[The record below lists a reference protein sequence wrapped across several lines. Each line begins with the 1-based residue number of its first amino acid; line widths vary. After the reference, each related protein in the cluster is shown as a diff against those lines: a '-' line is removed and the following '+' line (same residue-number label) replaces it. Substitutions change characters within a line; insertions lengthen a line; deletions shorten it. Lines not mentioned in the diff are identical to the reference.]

1 MTAVVG
7 MRVHVCMCT
16 RLENGL
22 LHNGQQLGSAVN
34 SLFVHS
40 NFKATKMLS
49 GYRAPRCGKHQF
61 HTKITVNT

>member
-22 LHNGQQLGSAVN
+22 LHNGQQLGNAVN

-49 GYRAPRCGKHQF
+49 GYRAPRLW
-61 HTKITVNT
+61 